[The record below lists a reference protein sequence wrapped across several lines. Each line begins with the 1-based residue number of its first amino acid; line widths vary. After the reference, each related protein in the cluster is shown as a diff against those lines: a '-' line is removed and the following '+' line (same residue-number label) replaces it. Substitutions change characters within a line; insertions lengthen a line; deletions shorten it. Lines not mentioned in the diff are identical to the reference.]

1 LAVEIMQHI
10 RNIAIIAH
18 VDHGKTTLVDCL
30 LKQSG
35 TFRANEAKATEER
48 IMDSMDLEREK
59 GITIRAKNAAFKY
72 KEYHVNIVDTPG
84 HADFGGEVE
93 RIMNM
98 IDGVLLVVDAAD
110 GPQAQTRFV
119 LRKALEAGAKPIVV
133 INKIDR
139 ENAKPK
145 KVLDE
150 VFDLFMSL
158 NATDDQLDFP
168 FVFCSAKEGYAVT
181 TLDDGSAGASPAVS
195 GASPDTSSTSGEAVH
210 QKKGS
215 AGAAPAA
222 SKKSAASP
230 PKATR
235 TPRPA
240 REKNMEPLFDAIVK
254 HIPPPRAKAGDG
266 FQVLVA
272 NLDYSDYLGRIA
284 LGKIMAGKVKTGDP
298 AVCLH
303 GHGKVTSGKITTI
316 YHFEGLKRIDI
327 PEAHAGDIVGLTGF
341 EEVFIGETIADKPE
355 RGALPY
361 IPIDP
366 PTIQMEFAVNDGPL
380 AGDDGK
386 LVTAR
391 HIWER
396 LQKEIRTNVALRIN
410 QTDDP
415 KIFEVEGRGEM
426 QIAILVEQMRREGYE
441 VLVSRPEVLYKR
453 DATGN
458 LLEPIEKLYLEI
470 PQEFMGVVMENLSGR
485 KAEITNM
492 NHHAD
497 QVTIEALIPMRGL
510 IGFETDLV
518 NQTRGLGVMSHLFH
532 EYGPDRGE
540 IAARKNGSLV
550 SMESGQAMAY
560 ALNMIQERGRL
571 MVQPGDAIYAGMI
584 VGENARENDIPVN
597 PCKAKR
603 LTNMRS
609 TGDGKGIQLSPPMEL
624 SLERALEYIGS
635 DEYVEATPKNLR
647 LRKKILDETKRKR
660 AEKSRVIKILAE

>member
-1 LAVEIMQHI
+1 MQHI

-35 TFRANEAKATEER
+35 TFRANQHESQDER
-48 IMDSMDLEREK
+48 LMDSMDLEKEK

-72 KEYHVNIVDTPG
+72 KDYHVNIVDTPG

-98 IDGVLLVVDAAD
+98 IDGVLLVVDAAE

-139 ENAKPK
+139 ENANPK
-145 KVLDE
+145 KVLDQ
-150 VFDLFMSL
+150 VFELFISL
-158 NATDDQLDFP
+158 NATDEQLDFP
-168 FVFCSAKEGYAVT
+168 FIYCSAKAGYAKTELEHV
-181 TLDDGSAGASPAVS
+181 AG
-195 GASPDTSSTSGEAVH
+195 T
-210 QKKGS
+210 
-215 AGAAPAA
+215 
-222 SKKSAASP
+222 
-230 PKATR
+230 
-235 TPRPA
+235 
-240 REKNMEPLFDAIVK
+240 MEPLFDAIIK

-284 LGKIMAGKVKTGDP
+284 FGKIMAGKVKVGD
-298 AVCLH
+298 AACCLH
-303 GHGKVTSGKITTI
+303 GHGKVTPGKITMI
-316 YHFEGLKRIDI
+316 YHFEGLKRIEVQ
-327 PEAHAGDIVGLTGF
+327 EAHAGDIVGITGF
-341 EEVFIGETIADKPE
+341 EDVFIGETIADKPE
-355 RGALPY
+355 HGALPY

-380 AGDDGK
+380 AGQDGK

-396 LQKEIRTNVALRIN
+396 LQKEIRTNVALRIK
-410 QTDDP
+410 QTSDP

-441 VLVSRPEVLYKR
+441 VLVSRPEVLYKK
-453 DATGN
+453 DANGN
-458 LLEPIEKLYLEI
+458 MLEPIERLFLEI
-470 PQEFMGVVMENLSGR
+470 PQEFMGAIMENLSGR
-485 KAEITNM
+485 KAEITSM
-492 NHHAD
+492 NHHGD
-497 QVTIEALIPMRGL
+497 QVTIEALVPMRGL

-560 ALNMIQERGRL
+560 AMNMIQERGRL
-571 MVQPGDAIYAGMI
+571 MVEPGDAIYAGMI
-584 VGENARENDIPVN
+584 VGENARDNDIPVN
-597 PCKAKR
+597 PCKAKK

-609 TGDGKGIQLSPPMEL
+609 QGDGKGIQLNPPLKL

-647 LRKKILDETKRKR
+647 LRKKILDENKRKR
-660 AEKSRVIKILAE
+660 SEKSRVIKILAE